1 MKIMFWN
8 THRNNSINS
17 YIIELVEHNE
27 IDVLVLAEYTSDTS
41 ELNNL
46 LKQSNKRL
54 FKWNNE
60 AWNKTRKVGGHSC
73 F

>member
-46 LKQSNKRL
+46 LKQSNKTKKGIGPVIRADSFLIL
-54 FKWNNE
+54 F
-60 AWNKTRKVGGHSC
+60 
-73 F
+73 